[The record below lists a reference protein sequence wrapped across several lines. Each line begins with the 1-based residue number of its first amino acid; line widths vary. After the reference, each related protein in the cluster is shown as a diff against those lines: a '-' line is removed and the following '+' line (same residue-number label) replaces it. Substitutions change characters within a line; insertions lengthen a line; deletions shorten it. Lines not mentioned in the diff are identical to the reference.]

1 MLSHNVPIYYANLFV
16 QKYKVNKNRTTTDT
30 DLIVIDR
37 IVIKGFHVNQMKE
50 SLKQKIKSKFK
61 LSEEFRITKIELIIQ
76 LGFGV
81 DDL

>member
-1 MLSHNVPIYYANLFV
+1 M

-37 IVIKGFHVNQMKE
+37 VVIKGFHIEKMKID
-50 SLKQKIKSKFK
+50 LKNKIKRKFNI
-61 LSEEFRITKIELIIQ
+61 SEEFRITKIELIKQ

>member
-1 MLSHNVPIYYANLFV
+1 M

-37 IVIKGFHVNQMKE
+37 VVIKGFHIEQMKID
-50 SLKQKIKSKFK
+50 LKNKIKRKFNI
-61 LSEEFRITKIELIIQ
+61 SEEFRITKIELIIQ

>member
-1 MLSHNVPIYYANLFV
+1 M

-37 IVIKGFHVNQMKE
+37 VVIKGFYVNQMKE

-61 LSEEFRITKIELIIQ
+61 LSEEFRITKIELIRQ

-81 DDL
+81 DEL

>member
-1 MLSHNVPIYYANLFV
+1 M
-16 QKYKVNKNRTTTDT
+16 QKYKVNKNRSTTDT

-61 LSEEFRITKIELIIQ
+61 LSEEFRITKIELIKQ
-76 LGFGV
+76 LGFGI

>member
-1 MLSHNVPIYYANLFV
+1 M
-16 QKYKVNKNRTTTDT
+16 QKYKVNKNRTTTDS

-37 IVIKGFHVNQMKE
+37 IVIKGVHVDQMKK

-61 LSEEFRITKIELIIQ
+61 LSEEFRITKIELICQ

>member
-1 MLSHNVPIYYANLFV
+1 M

-37 IVIKGFHVNQMKE
+37 VVIKGFHIEQMKID
-50 SLKQKIKSKFK
+50 LKNKIKRKFNI
-61 LSEEFRITKIELIIQ
+61 SEEFRITKIELIKQ

>member
-1 MLSHNVPIYYANLFV
+1 M

-37 IVIKGFHVNQMKE
+37 IVIKGFHVNQMKIR
-50 SLKQKIKSKFK
+50 LKNKIKSKFK
-61 LSEEFRITKIELIIQ
+61 LSDDFRIVKIELIIQ
-76 LGFGV
+76 LGYGI

>member
-1 MLSHNVPIYYANLFV
+1 MDLPEEVELSKTKKHTI
-16 QKYKVNKNRTTTDT
+16 KV
-30 DLIVIDR
+30 VIDR
-37 IVIKGFHVNQMKE
+37 VVIKGFHVNQMKE

-61 LSEEFRITKIELIIQ
+61 LSEEFRITKIELIKQ

>member
-1 MLSHNVPIYYANLFV
+1 M

-30 DLIVIDR
+30 DLIFIDR

>member
-1 MLSHNVPIYYANLFV
+1 M

-37 IVIKGFHVNQMKE
+37 VVIKGFHIEQMKIN
-50 SLKQKIKSKFK
+50 LKNKIKRKFNV
-61 LSEEFRITKIELIIQ
+61 SEEFRITKIELIRQ

-81 DDL
+81 DEL

>member
-1 MLSHNVPIYYANLFV
+1 M

-37 IVIKGFHVNQMKE
+37 VVIKGFHIEQMKID
-50 SLKQKIKSKFK
+50 LKQKIKSKFK
-61 LSEEFRITKIELIIQ
+61 LSEEFRITKIELIRQ

-81 DDL
+81 DEL

>member
-1 MLSHNVPIYYANLFV
+1 M

-37 IVIKGFHVNQMKE
+37 IVIKGFHVSQMKE

-61 LSEEFRITKIELIIQ
+61 LSEEFRITKIELIKQ

>member
-1 MLSHNVPIYYANLFV
+1 M

-30 DLIVIDR
+30 DLIIIDR
-37 IVIKGFHVNQMKE
+37 IVIKGFHVEQMKK

-61 LSEEFRITKIELIIQ
+61 LSEEFRITKIELIRQ

>member
-1 MLSHNVPIYYANLFV
+1 M

-61 LSEEFRITKIELIIQ
+61 LSEEFRITKIELIKQ
-76 LGFGV
+76 LGFGI

>member
-1 MLSHNVPIYYANLFV
+1 M

-37 IVIKGFHVNQMKE
+37 VVIKGFHVNQMKE
-50 SLKQKIKSKFK
+50 SIKQKIKSKFK
-61 LSEEFRITKIELIIQ
+61 ISEEFRITKIELIKQ

>member
-1 MLSHNVPIYYANLFV
+1 M

-76 LGFGV
+76 LGFGI

>member
-1 MLSHNVPIYYANLFV
+1 M

-37 IVIKGFHVNQMKE
+37 VVVKGFHVNEMKK

-76 LGFGV
+76 LGYGV

>member
-1 MLSHNVPIYYANLFV
+1 MLAHNIPIYYANLFV

-37 IVIKGFHVNQMKE
+37 VVIKGFHIEQMKID
-50 SLKQKIKSKFK
+50 LKNKIKRKFNI
-61 LSEEFRITKIELIIQ
+61 SEEFRITKIELIKQ

>member
-1 MLSHNVPIYYANLFV
+1 M

-37 IVIKGFHVNQMKE
+37 VVIKGFHVNQMKE
-50 SLKQKIKSKFK
+50 TLKQKIKSKFK
-61 LSEEFRITKIELIIQ
+61 LSEDFRITKIELIRQ

>member
-1 MLSHNVPIYYANLFV
+1 M

-37 IVIKGFHVNQMKE
+37 VVIKGFHIEQMKIN
-50 SLKQKIKSKFK
+50 LKNKIKRKFNV
-61 LSEEFRITKIELIIQ
+61 SEEFRITKIELIKQ

>member
-1 MLSHNVPIYYANLFV
+1 M

-30 DLIVIDR
+30 DLIIIDR

-61 LSEEFRITKIELIIQ
+61 LSEEFRITKIELIRQ